1 MLFKFSAMNITNL
14 NKKLDN
20 YKKTDSIFKNKKNWK
35 SRLIKFLII
44 FAIFFFLIYLPA
56 RSIYSSAK
64 QAMVGLNQINA
75 GMKAEN
81 LDDIKAGLNTTKS
94 SIGAI
99 NTALNFFI
107 YLRIIPFIGGYYADA
122 KHFAAA
128 ANYEMNAAQIIVD
141 GLEPYKN
148 ELGFTGNTTAGQDRI
163 AQIVK
168 ILDKALPNID
178 KFAPSM
184 KKARDEVSSI
194 DTNKYPDQ
202 IGSKQ
207 LKSRVEEAKNF
218 IIGAH
223 IAVTDARPALLMA
236 SSMLGEPNAKN
247 YLMLFQND
255 KELRATG
262 GFLTAY
268 AFLNLDKGHLTTTQ
282 SDDIYRLDEKLLK
295 VCLTKICPLTP
306 PAPIIKYLPEVTG
319 KPRTAWS
326 MRDSN
331 LSPDLPTSM
340 ADFERMYRMLSDAIQ
355 FDGIITIDTQVVEEL
370 IKITGPVEVN
380 GITYSAEN
388 DKRCNCANVVYELES
403 YAEIAAKGETDRKEV
418 VGTLMQTILAKLLGS
433 GADKLPTFIN
443 VGVQLA
449 NEKHIMMYMH
459 DTNTQNA
466 LSQLN
471 WTGEIKKNVSGD
483 YLHINDSN
491 FAGGKSN
498 LYVEEKVTY
507 EITIGNDRSTKNKV
521 TIEYKNPQPFN
532 FWLNGINRSYVR
544 IYVPKGS
551 QLTYSKGSDDLLTTQ
566 TDDTLNKTYFEG
578 FVQVR
583 PQNSRTLIVEY
594 TSPNKIFGKNY
605 PLLIQ
610 KQPGTKDHHYIIKI
624 NGSTKA
630 EFNLTS
636 DKTLDLTF

>member
-1 MLFKFSAMNITNL
+1 MVITNL
-14 NKKLDN
+14 NKKLN
-20 YKKTDSIFKNKKNWK
+20 NFKKTDSQFKTEKSWK
-35 SRLIKFLII
+35 PRLAKYLII
-44 FAIFFFLIYLPA
+44 LGIIFLFIYLPA

-64 QAMVGLNQINA
+64 QAIVGLNQINA
-75 GMKAEN
+75 GMKSEN
-81 LDDIKAGLNTTKS
+81 LDDIKIGLKTTKS
-94 SIGAI
+94 SVGAI
-99 NTALNFFI
+99 DAALNFFI

-122 KHFAAA
+122 KHFISA
-128 ANYEMNAAQIIVD
+128 ANYEINAAQIIVD
-141 GLEPYKN
+141 GLEPYKI
-148 ELGFTGNTTAGQDRI
+148 ELGFTGTSTAGQDRI

-168 ILDKALPNID
+168 ILNKTLPNIE
-178 KFAPSM
+178 KFEPEM
-184 KKARDEVSSI
+184 KKARNEVNSI
-194 DTNKYPDQ
+194 DTSKYPNQ
-202 IGSKQ
+202 IGNRQ

-236 SSMLGEPNAKN
+236 PSMLGEPGAKN

-255 KELRATG
+255 KEIRATG

-268 AFLNLDKGHLTTTQ
+268 AFLNLDRGHLNTTQ

-295 VCLTKICPLTP
+295 VCLNKICPLTP
-306 PAPIIKYLPEVTG
+306 PAPIVKYLPEVTG

-331 LSPDLPTSM
+331 LSPDLPTS
-340 ADFERMYRMLSDAIQ
+340 AAEFETMYKLLGDTAA

-370 IKITGPVEVN
+370 IKITGPIEVN
-380 GITYSAEN
+380 GTTYSVEN
-388 DKRCNCANVVYELES
+388 DPRCNCANVIYELES
-403 YAEIAAKGETDRKEV
+403 YAEIAAKGEQGRKEV

-443 VGVQLA
+443 IGVQLA

-459 DTNTQNA
+459 DAAAQSA
-466 LSQLN
+466 LSELN
-471 WTGEIKKNVSGD
+471 WTGEIRKDSVGD

-498 LYVEEKVTY
+498 LYVTENVTV
-507 EITIGNDRSTKNKV
+507 EITIGDDGAVKNKV

-532 FWLNGINRSYVR
+532 TWLNGINRSYVR

-551 QLTYSKGSDDLLTTQ
+551 KLTYSKGSDDPVNTV
-566 TDDTLNKTYFEG
+566 DDNNLNKTYFEG

-594 TSPNKIFGKNY
+594 TQPTKISGKNY

-610 KQPGTKDHHYIIKI
+610 KQPGAKDFHYTIKI
-624 NGSTKA
+624 NGVTKENFA
-630 EFNLTS
+630 LISDKQFNLS
-636 DKTLDLTF
+636 F